1 MKKFKVNFVAAMCGV
16 MTLGSCAQEVINE
29 EMMEPDSR
37 LTVMTRAGEE
47 GAQIVSPIRLYVFN
61 NDDGCVATQTLES
74 EATSFSLVLP
84 AGSYDVYALG
94 GVDDTRYVLPTKEN
108 ATKTTAITLQSGQ
121 SYGDLMAGHSSVT
134 LSSGNTNNLTLG
146 LERKVML
153 IKSVT
158 IKNVPTD
165 AASVSISINSISE
178 SMLLDGTYQGS
189 GQELNLSLTKQ
200 EDGTTWKTASEN
212 NYSLPSVGKPTI
224 SVTIGST
231 SYTYTCAEELAAN
244 HKITIEGTYKETE
257 TSTDVTLTGTITGA
271 TWGEDKTINFN
282 FSSEGSETAENSGS
296 EGGGSDSPANIP
308 AVGDTYRGCYVLD
321 VQGNNVTLL
330 SPSQEYHIVED
341 ADKTNQTTIAS
352 KISTKLA
359 TWEQSISTNWRL
371 MTKDEAGIIRSSYT
385 SINEKDTKEIGSK
398 IGPTQQYFCIE
409 NGTIYEFQPNMATF
423 PEGGRYATYL
433 RPVTTITIQ

>member
-94 GVDDTRYVLPTKEN
+94 GADDTRYVLPTKEN

-308 AVGDTYRGCYVLD
+308 AAGDSYKGCYVLTSK
-321 VQGNNVTLL
+321 GNEITLL
-330 SPSQEYHIVED
+330 SPSQEQNIINENSSD
-341 ADKTNQTTIAS
+341 QAALTATINA
-352 KISTKLA
+352 KLSN
-359 TWEQSISTNWRL
+359 WEKSISNNWRL
-371 MTKDEAGIIRSSYT
+371 MTIEEAGIIRSKIDA
-385 SINEKDTKEIGSK
+385 INEMNNEDKGIG
-398 IGPTQQYFCIE
+398 IGRTYTYFCIDD
-409 NGTIYEFQPNMATF
+409 GTIKEFQPNTTTF
-423 PEGGRYATYL
+423 ITGGRTSTYL